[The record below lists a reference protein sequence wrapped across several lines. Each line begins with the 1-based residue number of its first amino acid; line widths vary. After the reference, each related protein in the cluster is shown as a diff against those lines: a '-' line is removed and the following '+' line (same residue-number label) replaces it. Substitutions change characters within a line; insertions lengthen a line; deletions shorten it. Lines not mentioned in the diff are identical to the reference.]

1 MMSRKTLSTILLIL
15 VLILLAVGAY
25 FWATGM
31 ISSNYAYRSPLDA
44 APPAPGQD
52 LGEPAASRVV
62 LVLIDALRYDTS
74 MDAGVMPTLAALRQ
88 SGASARMHSRPPSYS
103 APGYSTILTGAWPEI
118 NGGPAFNLDYEDIPV
133 ITQDNMFSAAHRKG
147 LTTAISAYNWFE
159 KLVPQSDVDLSFYT
173 AGDDAAADR
182 QVVDAALPWLQQGT
196 SQLTL
201 IHIDQVDYAGHHEGG
216 PASSN
221 WAAAA
226 SRSDALLAEILKK
239 LDLEQ
244 DTLIVLSDH
253 GQIDAGGHGGQDA
266 IVLLEPFVMAG
277 KGVQPGTYADM
288 NMVDVAPTIAA
299 LLGANLPATTQGRVL
314 EEMLK
319 LPQAVSANLDEATRD
334 QQSALLSGYAQA
346 VLPSARYTLP
356 ESGNVDQFQQALTDI
371 KAQRLMRERLWR
383 SAVAALFLA
392 LCVTLLIRSGKR
404 AVPWLLAGLGY
415 TFLFHLRYALIDRKV
430 YSLSS
435 VTGETELI
443 VYIAVTTL
451 LALLIAWLVTVLVQK
466 PFQASPLAS
475 ARWTVNLGLTTI
487 FLTSLPVVLSFVLN
501 GALVT
506 WTLPDYF
513 TSFLALISLIE
524 VLVLSASSLLLAGV
538 SALVSI
544 LAKRRISQTENA
556 ARG

>member
-1 MMSRKTLSTILLIL
+1 MMSRKTLSTILRIL

-52 LGEPAASRVV
+52 LGEPATNRVV

-133 ITQDNMFSAAHRKG
+133 ITQDNMFSAAHRAG
-147 LTTAISAYNWFE
+147 LATAISAYDWFE

-173 AGDDAAADR
+173 AGYDAAADR
-182 QVVDAALPWLQQGT
+182 QVADAALPWLKDAL

-201 IHIDQVDYAGHHEGG
+201 IHIDQVDYAGHYEGG
-216 PASSN
+216 PASPGWDAS
-221 WAAAA
+221 A
-226 SRSDALLAEILKK
+226 SRADALLAEILQQ
-239 LDLEQ
+239 LDLQ
-244 DTLIVLSDH
+244 KDTLIVLSDH

-288 NMVDVAPTIAA
+288 NMVDVAPTISA

-314 EEMLK
+314 QEMLV
-319 LPQAVSANLDEATRD
+319 LPEAVTATVD
-334 QQSALLSGYAQA
+334 KATQEQQSDLVTAYTKA
-346 VLPSARYTLP
+346 VLPSARYDIP
-356 ESGNVDQFQQALTDI
+356 ENVQVDQFQQVLADI
-371 KAQRLMRERLWR
+371 RSQRLLRERVWR
-383 SAVAALFLA
+383 SVVAALFLG

-404 AVPWLLAGLGY
+404 TVPWLLAGLGY
-415 TFLFHLRYALIDRKV
+415 TSLFHLRYALIDRKV

-451 LALLIAWLVTVLVQK
+451 LALLIAWLVAVLVQK
-466 PFQASPLAS
+466 PFHASPLAA
-475 ARWTVNLGLTTI
+475 ARWTVNLGLTTV
-487 FLTSLPVVLSFVLN
+487 FLTSLPVVISFVLN

-538 SALVSI
+538 SALVSV
-544 LAKRRISQTENA
+544 LVKR
-556 ARG
+556 